1 MDGFLSHHIN
11 GFIVLNIKENKYKSK
26 RKDLILFHFYLQL
39 MKKAGLNLSVF
50 LSVYSS
56 KYVSIQNKLRIIQ
69 LCVTLTSTKHV
80 SFIF

>member
-1 MDGFLSHHIN
+1 MYGFLSHHIN
-11 GFIVLNIKENKYKSK
+11 GYIVLNVKENKYDSK
-26 RKDLILFHFYLQL
+26 RKDLFLFYFYLQL

-56 KYVSIQNKLRIIQ
+56 KYVSIQNKVRITQ

-80 SFIF
+80 SFLF